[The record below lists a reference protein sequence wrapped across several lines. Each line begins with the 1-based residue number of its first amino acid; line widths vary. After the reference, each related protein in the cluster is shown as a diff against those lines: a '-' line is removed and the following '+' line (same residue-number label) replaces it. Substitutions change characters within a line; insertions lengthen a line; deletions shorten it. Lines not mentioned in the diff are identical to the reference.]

1 MKAETLNTAKKIAEN
16 AKKIGVILLAISIG
30 FVIGHVHYRLTEK
43 PEVVSSLEGKN
54 VHRLKETSV
63 AINERDEVLI
73 INRNDGTYEIYE
85 DSIGKAIFR
94 MYANQMANGVK

>member
-1 MKAETLNTAKKIAEN
+1 MLNTAKKIATN
-16 AKKIGVILLAISIG
+16 AKKIAIILLALSIG
-30 FVIGHVHYRLTEK
+30 FVIGHVHYRLSEK
-43 PEVVSSLEGKN
+43 TEVVNTIEGKN

-73 INRNDGTYEIYE
+73 INRNDGTYELYE
-85 DSIGKAIFR
+85 DSIGKTIFR